1 MDSEAS
7 RPCDLRRVTSP
18 HLSFLVYKW
27 KRKTG
32 LDQFQGK
39 FLFILDLILN
49 GAYVKLVNV
58 LTFSIVLLDQCA
70 HFHNQHSV
78 IGKTYSR
85 FIDLRPN
92 PHWPWANFLTSP
104 TQLSQPGNEE
114 NADYHIK
121 SLWGLEARH
130 RQGTQDTEPT
140 LSQWEYLHPQAV
152 SSQDTDVAQEETEAH
167 RHVSGNM

>member
-1 MDSEAS
+1 MV
-7 RPCDLRRVTSP
+7 PM
-18 HLSFLVYKW
+18 Y
-27 KRKTG
+27 
-32 LDQFQGK
+32 
-39 FLFILDLILN
+39 
-49 GAYVKLVNV
+49 KLVNV

-114 NADYHIK
+114 NADYPIK

-130 RQGTQDTEPT
+130 RQGTRDTEPT